1 VNFKAI
7 AALVAAVVLTA
18 PAFSADRLKIGVINT
33 MTGPG
38 SVLGREIKDGM
49 DLALEH
55 LGGRIGGL
63 PTQLLYEDDQQRPEI
78 GRQVAQKLLEQDN
91 VDLIMG
97 VIWSNVLMAVHGPIM
112 QSGKVMIGT
121 VAGTA
126 PLAGEQC
133 NPQFFATFH
142 QNDSSAEAV
151 GVYLTKKGVKNVY
164 LMAPNYQAGREMT
177 AGFKRYFKGNIVGE
191 AFTPLTQVDFATE
204 LTQLRNSKADAVF
217 VFYPGGL
224 GIQFVKQYSQAG
236 LKDKI
241 PLYSVFTVNN
251 NSLPALGDSANG
263 LVSAMFWGEDLPNEA
278 NKKFVSS
285 FVKKYNRAPS
295 EYAAVNYDSIMFL
308 DAGVR
313 GVKGRIE
320 DKKAFIQELKKANF
334 NSVRGT
340 FKLGPNHFPIM
351 EYHVATVVKD
361 TDGRAKLR
369 LGEKILSN
377 HGDAY
382 AAKCSMK
389 Y

>member
-1 VNFKAI
+1 MDYKAI
-7 AALVAAVVLTA
+7 AAFIAGIVLAA

-33 MTGPG
+33 LTGPG
-38 SVLGREIKDGM
+38 SVLGREVKDGM
-49 DLALEH
+49 DLALEQ
-55 LGGRIGGL
+55 LGGRIGDL
-63 PTQLLYEDDQQRPEI
+63 PAQLIYEDDQQRPEI

-97 VIWSNVLMAVHGPIM
+97 VIWSNVLMAVYGPIM
-112 QSGKVMIGT
+112 QSGKIMIGT

-126 PLAGEQC
+126 SIAGEQC
-133 NPQFFATFH
+133 NAQYFSTFH
-142 QNDSSAEAV
+142 QNDSSAEAL
-151 GVYLTKKGVKNVY
+151 GVYLTKKGIKNVY
-164 LMAPNYQAGREMT
+164 VMAPNYQAGREMT
-177 AGFKRYFKGNIVGE
+177 AGFKRFYKGNIVGE

-204 LTQLRNSKADAVF
+204 LTQLRNSKADALF

-263 LVSAMFWGEDLPNEA
+263 MVSAMFWGEDMQNEA
-278 NKKFVSS
+278 NKRFVSS
-285 FVKKYNRAPS
+285 FTKKYNRAPS

-320 DKKAFIQELKKANF
+320 DRKAFIQELKKANF
-334 NSVRGT
+334 NSLRGT

-351 EYHVATVVKD
+351 NYYVATVVKD
-361 TDGRAKLR
+361 ADGKEKLR
-369 LGEKILSN
+369 LGEQILSD
-377 HGDAY
+377 HGDSY
-382 AAKCSMK
+382 AAKCTMT

>member
-1 VNFKAI
+1 VAGI
-7 AALVAAVVLTA
+7 VAAA

-63 PTQLLYEDDQQRPEI
+63 PAQLLYEDDQQRPEI

-97 VIWSNVLMAVHGPIM
+97 VIWSNVLMAVHAPIM

-126 PLAGEQC
+126 QLAGEQC
-133 NPQFFATFH
+133 NPNFFATFH

-151 GVYLTKKGVKNVY
+151 GVQLTKKGVKNVY
-164 LMAPNYQAGREMT
+164 VMAPNYQAGREMA

-191 AFTPLTQVDFATE
+191 AYTPLTQVDFATE

-224 GIQFVKQYSQAG
+224 GIQFVKQYAQAG

-278 NKKFVSS
+278 NKKFVSD
-285 FVKKYNRAPS
+285 FRKKYNRSPS

-320 DKKAFIQELKKANF
+320 DKKAFVQELKKANF

-351 EYHVATVVKD
+351 EYYAATVVKD
-361 TDGRAKLR
+361 TDGKAKLR
-369 LGEKILSN
+369 LGEKVLSD

-382 AAKCSMK
+382 AGKCAMK

>member
-1 VNFKAI
+1 MNFKAI
-7 AALVAAVVLTA
+7 AALMAAVVLTA

-63 PTQLLYEDDQQRPEI
+63 PAQLLYEDDQQRPEI
-78 GRQVAQKLLEQDN
+78 GRQVAQKLLEQDR

-142 QNDSSAEAV
+142 QNDSSAEAA

-204 LTQLRNSKADAVF
+204 LTQLRNSNADAVF

-251 NSLPALGDSANG
+251 NSLPALGDEANG

-285 FVKKYNRAPS
+285 FVKKYNRSPS

-320 DKKAFIQELKKANF
+320 DKKAFIQELKKASF
-334 NSVRGT
+334 SSVRGT

-351 EYHVATVVKD
+351 EYYVATVVKD
-361 TDGRAKLR
+361 ADGKAKLR
-369 LGEKILSN
+369 LSEKILSD